1 MKKTIAKLD
10 AQIDSLESEFKAN
23 DSSMQRLKSKHYE
36 ITTQEVGREKPIMTS
51 FIGDRDRKYII
62 DFFGLE
68 QPDVEW
74 YKIEL
79 KEDKE

>member
-1 MKKTIAKLD
+1 MVRNRHPRRKGGK
-10 AQIDSLESEFKAN
+10 E
-23 DSSMQRLKSKHYE
+23 MSKHYE
-36 ITTQEVGREKPIMTS
+36 ITTKEVGREKPIKTS

-79 KEDKE
+79 KEDKK

>member
-1 MKKTIAKLD
+1 M
-10 AQIDSLESEFKAN
+10 
-23 DSSMQRLKSKHYE
+23 SKHYE
-36 ITTQEVGREKPIMTS
+36 ITTKEVGREKPIKTTY
-51 FIGDRDRKYII
+51 IGDRDRRYII

-79 KEDKE
+79 IDGKEDKQ

>member
-1 MKKTIAKLD
+1 MRHHFKITIK
-10 AQIDSLESEFKAN
+10 E
-23 DSSMQRLKSKHYE
+23 Y
-36 ITTQEVGREKPIMTS
+36 GREKPIKTS

-79 KEDKE
+79 IEGKEDKE

>member
-1 MKKTIAKLD
+1 M
-10 AQIDSLESEFKAN
+10 
-23 DSSMQRLKSKHYE
+23 SKHYE
-36 ITTQEVGREKPIMTS
+36 ITTKEVGREKPIKTTY
-51 FIGDRDRKYII
+51 IGDRDRRYII

-79 KEDKE
+79 KEDKQ